1 MDTLLIVIFVVG
13 YIGITLEHPLR
24 INKAAFALLIGV
36 LCWAVFFLA
45 SEGVNHSHDQ
55 LFEHLAEIS
64 GILFFLIGAMTIVEL
79 VDLHNGFS
87 IITRRITT
95 ENKVKLLW
103 IVSLLTFF
111 MSALLDNLATA
122 IVMVSLLRQ
131 ILKDKSERMFFS
143 GMVIIAANAGGAW
156 SPIGDV
162 TTTMLWIGGQVTTAN
177 IIQSLFLPSLVAM
190 LVPLVII
197 SMRKK
202 GTFEK
207 NDLYNEKSGI
217 SQKESNI
224 VFAIGVASLL
234 FVPIFKGITGLPPYM
249 GILLGLGVLWMVVD
263 LLHKQKDDA
272 TKNEFSVNRAL
283 QKVEISSILFFL
295 GILLAVSALESSGKL
310 SDLSAYLNHEVGN
323 YKVVVFITGILS
335 SVVDNVPLV
344 AAAQGMYP
352 MSPVASTDM
361 SFVESFPPDSIL
373 WEFLAYC
380 AGTGGSLLVIGSA
393 AGVAVMG
400 IAKIDFMWYVK
411 NITIWAL
418 IGYIAGAATY
428 LVMIG
433 V

>member
-1 MDTLLIVIFVVG
+1 MHTLMVVIFLIG
-13 YIGITLEHPLR
+13 YLGITFEHPLK

-45 SEGVNHSHDQ
+45 SEGHAHSQHQ
-55 LFEHLAEIS
+55 LFEHLGEIA

-79 VDLHNGFS
+79 IDSHNGFS

-95 ENKVKLLW
+95 ENKVNFLW

-111 MSALLDNLATA
+111 MSALLDNLTTS

-131 ILKDKSERMFFS
+131 ILKDRSEQLFFS

-177 IIQSLFLPSLVAM
+177 IMQSLFIPSLVAM
-190 LVPLVII
+190 LVPLIII
-197 SMRKK
+197 SLRSKGKFSKK
-202 GTFEK
+202 TI
-207 NDLYNEKSGI
+207 DHEKSGI
-217 SQKESNI
+217 SQWESN
-224 VFAIGVASLL
+224 AIFILGIASLL
-234 FVPIFKGITGLPPYM
+234 LVPLLKGITGLPPYM
-249 GILLGLGVLWMVVD
+249 GILLGLGLIWLVVD
-263 LLHKQKDDA
+263 LLHKQKDDEE
-272 TKNEFSVNRAL
+272 KHEFTVHRAL
-283 QKVEISSILFFL
+283 QKIEVSSILFFL
-295 GILLAVSALESSGKL
+295 GILLAVGALESSGRLNEL
-310 SDLSAYLNHEVGN
+310 SSYLSHTVGN

-335 SVVDNVPLV
+335 SIIDNVPLV

-352 MSPVASTDM
+352 TSPVATTELAG
-361 SFVESFPPDSIL
+361 VESFPVDSIF

-400 IAKIDFMWYVK
+400 IVKIDFMWYVK
-411 NITIWAL
+411 NITFWAL
-418 IGYIAGAATY
+418 IGYVAGAITY
-428 LVMIG
+428 LMLI
-433 V
+433 